1 MKSLFLAMVLV
12 FGLFL
17 QVNDAEAKRYRAVKS
32 KKSYSYSKPV
42 RPVKKAEPVK
52 ETQKPQAQ
60 EAQQVQQPQQQYQD
74 NSLRNTV
81 VGAATGAVVGA
92 ATGTVVSHMLNS
104 DDESAPADAT
114 EADQCDPAVQDCQA
128 LTAPSQEVQEP
139 AISNTDDLSKP
150 VEFDWIH
157 AVLGLGLI
165 AILVMFLKN
174 RK

>member
-17 QVNDAEAKRYRAVKS
+17 QVNDAEAKRYRAFKS

-42 RPVKKAEPVK
+42 R

-60 EAQQVQQPQQQYQD
+60 ETQKVQQPQQQYQD

-92 ATGTVVSHMLNS
+92 ATGVAVSHMLNS
-104 DDESAPADAT
+104 DDKSAT
-114 EADQCDPAVQDCQA
+114 VECDSVVQDCQA
-128 LTAPSQEVQEP
+128 LANIDQEAQEP
-139 AISNTDDLSKP
+139 AISNKDDLSKP

-157 AVLGLGLI
+157 AILGLGLI
-165 AILVMFLKN
+165 AILIMFLKN